1 MVDRNYT
8 IFKIKRGIEKT
19 VLHGETQVSN
29 TNTITLNELKATVNP
44 LNVVLWKKSDG
55 SEMTNTHATNN
66 NVVTI
71 TDTGTDV
78 DCFFMAY
85 GYRVN

>member
-1 MVDRNYT
+1 M
-8 IFKIKRGIEKT
+8 KRGIEKSII
-19 VLHGETQVSN
+19 HGETQVSN
-29 TNTITLNELKATVNP
+29 ADTFTLNELKATVNP

-55 SEMTNTHATNN
+55 SELTNTHAAGT

-71 TDTGTDV
+71 SGAGTDV